1 MLQPNEIYLN
11 GNNSTVQIASAHE
24 TSEVMV
30 YEHPLFGKVRMFV
43 ENGKSWF
50 CATDIA
56 TSLQYAN
63 PRKAIIDHCK
73 SQGVTLRDTPTNSG
87 IQQMKFIS
95 EGNIYRLTAKSQ
107 MPRADEFENWIFD
120 EIVPSVVNTGSY
132 SVQPQTPKTY
142 LEALEALVASEKE
155 KERLRIESEQQKK
168 QIEQKDAKIA
178 KIQPK
183 ADFADAAFKKIL
195 FSFGSMES
203 LRNFVPFTDDD
214 CIRYVKQAV
223 KLLISYMGFFYALIG
238 YWRLPLR
245 KIIVFALVANA
256 PSVNSVKCNRFL
268 FDKVATYNFL

>member
-1 MLQPNEIYLN
+1 M
-11 GNNSTVQIASAHE
+11 
-24 TSEVMV
+24 
-30 YEHPLFGKVRMFV
+30 R
-43 ENGKSWF
+43 
-50 CATDIA
+50 DIRN
-56 TSLQYAN
+56 LL
-63 PRKAIIDHCK
+63 
-73 SQGVTLRDTPTNSG
+73 SQGVAESNFGL
-87 IQQMKFIS
+87 
-95 EGNIYRLTAKSQ
+95 
-107 MPRADEFENWIFD
+107 
-120 EIVPSVVNTGSY
+120 GSY
-132 SVQPQTPKTY
+132 TDANGQERPLFNLTPKGCLILASGYDAVLREKIIDRLEYLENEKKAIQTPQTY

-223 KLLISYMGFFYALIG
+223 KLPYHTCFFYALIG

>member
-1 MLQPNEIYLN
+1 MLQVMTDLILYKETMSSLEIAELTGKRHDAILRDIRNLLNQGVNAHNFVEVEYTDKKGEKRPCYELTKKGCLILASGYDAKLREKIIDRWEELERDKQN
-11 GNNSTVQIASAHE
+11 GN
-24 TSEVMV
+24 
-30 YEHPLFGKVRMFV
+30 F
-43 ENGKSWF
+43 
-50 CATDIA
+50 
-56 TSLQYAN
+56 
-63 PRKAIIDHCK
+63 
-73 SQGVTLRDTPTNSG
+73 
-87 IQQMKFIS
+87 
-95 EGNIYRLTAKSQ
+95 
-107 MPRADEFENWIFD
+107 
-120 EIVPSVVNTGSY
+120 
-132 SVQPQTPKTY
+132 QTPSTY
-142 LEALEALVASEKE
+142 IEALEALVASEKE
-155 KERLRIESEQQKK
+155 KERMRIESEQQKK

>member
-1 MLQPNEIYLN
+1 MLQVMTDLILYKETMSSLEIAELTGKRHDAILRDIRNLLNQGVNAHNFVEVEYTDKKGEKRPCYELTKKGCLILASGYDAKLREKIIDRWEELERDKQN
-11 GNNSTVQIASAHE
+11 GN
-24 TSEVMV
+24 
-30 YEHPLFGKVRMFV
+30 F
-43 ENGKSWF
+43 
-50 CATDIA
+50 
-56 TSLQYAN
+56 
-63 PRKAIIDHCK
+63 
-73 SQGVTLRDTPTNSG
+73 
-87 IQQMKFIS
+87 
-95 EGNIYRLTAKSQ
+95 
-107 MPRADEFENWIFD
+107 
-120 EIVPSVVNTGSY
+120 
-132 SVQPQTPKTY
+132 QTPSTY
-142 LEALEALVASEKE
+142 IEALEALVASEKE
-155 KERLRIESEQQKK
+155 KERMCIESEQQKK
-168 QIEQKDAKIA
+168 QIEQKDAKIE
-178 KIQPK
+178 KLQPK